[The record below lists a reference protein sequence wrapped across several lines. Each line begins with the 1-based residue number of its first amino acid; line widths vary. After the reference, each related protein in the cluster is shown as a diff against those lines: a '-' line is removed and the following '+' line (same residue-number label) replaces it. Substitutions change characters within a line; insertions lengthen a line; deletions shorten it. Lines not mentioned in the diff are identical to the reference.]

1 MIRSPLLDLPNIRH
15 AFFTREG
22 GVSEGIYASL
32 NAGQGSKDDP
42 AHVAQNRRRMAA
54 TLDATT
60 LVTAFQIHSATAV
73 VATEPW
79 TREDAPRADAIVT
92 NVLDLA
98 IGVTVADCG
107 PVLFADEK
115 AGVVGAAHAGW
126 RGAFDGVIEA
136 AVAKME
142 ELGALRPQ
150 IRAVI
155 GPLIRQPSYEVGPE
169 FVTRFRE
176 ADIAFEKFF
185 APAPREGHAMFNLPG
200 FIAFRLEQAGVGAVD
215 DLALDTY
222 PDETRFFSFRRSTHK
237 GETDY
242 GRMIAAISLSL

>member
-22 GVSEGIYASL
+22 GVSQGIYANL

-42 AHVAQNRRRMAA
+42 AHVAQNRRRMTAA
-54 TLDATT
+54 LDANA

-92 NVLDLA
+92 DVLNLA

-136 AVAKME
+136 TVAKME

-155 GPLIRQPSYEVGPE
+155 GPLIRKPSYEVGPE
-169 FVTRFRE
+169 FDTRFRE
-176 ADIAFEKFF
+176 ADTAYVK
-185 APAPREGHAMFNLPG
+185 
-200 FIAFRLEQAGVGAVD
+200 
-215 DLALDTY
+215 
-222 PDETRFFSFRRSTHK
+222 
-237 GETDY
+237 
-242 GRMIAAISLSL
+242 